1 MKKMILAGTSLFA
14 LGNLIICIGYRFLA
28 PVDGLGLPTTPW
40 VRPLAN
46 PAVWVGGHCF
56 QWFHWPI
63 WGCQAAGITAMTLL
77 WALIGALAGLVYA
90 KIRSQRRPA

>member
-1 MKKMILAGTSLFA
+1 MKKLIFLSAGLFA
-14 LGNLIICIGYRFLA
+14 LGNLVISLGYRFVA

-63 WGCQAAGITAMTLL
+63 WGCQVAAIAALTLS
-77 WALIGALAGLVYA
+77 WAVVGALAGLAFA
-90 KIRSQRRPA
+90 KFRRARRSV